1 MLGPHAKAGTAG
13 PGAHLQSPR
22 DARARRKGFTWKSS
36 TRQENSSPDEGPEQ
50 LSNSGAPTGGEEGG
64 QATSHTGA
72 SCWRWHSLSCQAPDA
87 LTHVILVTPVTGMEM
102 EDLKVKQP
110 ANEPLL
116 DAPAVRG
123 RFPRL
128 LSEPA
133 VLTSTLS

>member
-1 MLGPHAKAGTAG
+1 
-13 PGAHLQSPR
+13 
-22 DARARRKGFTWKSS
+22 
-36 TRQENSSPDEGPEQ
+36 
-50 LSNSGAPTGGEEGG
+50 
-64 QATSHTGA
+64 
-72 SCWRWHSLSCQAPDA
+72 
-87 LTHVILVTPVTGMEM
+87 M

-133 VLTSTLS
+133 VLTSTLSEKGEKGTGSRGIFNQRAIPGARGHKARDAGDGS